1 MSRTS
6 KTTIGT
12 INVTTLRDGERT
24 LPVEALK
31 NLSNE
36 DTDEI
41 NSNENQLLTFTNFN
55 ACVIQNGKQN
65 LLVDTGCGNLFG
77 PTCGFLLDALNA
89 VSYTHLTLPTSG

>member
-1 MSRTS
+1 MNKGLQYVWTS

-24 LPVEALK
+24 LPLEALK

-65 LLVDTGCGNLFG
+65 LLVDTGCGESIWSNVWVFIG
-77 PTCGFLLDALNA
+77 C
-89 VSYTHLTLPTSG
+89 S

>member
-12 INVTTLRDGERT
+12 INITTLRDGERT
-24 LPVEALK
+24 LPLEALK

-41 NSNENQLLTFTNFN
+41 NSNENSFQLTQHCRYYPSDVL
-55 ACVIQNGKQN
+55 QG
-65 LLVDTGCGNLFG
+65 FG
-77 PTCGFLLDALNA
+77 WYLM
-89 VSYTHLTLPTSG
+89 

>member
-12 INVTTLRDGERT
+12 INITTLRDGERT
-24 LPVEALK
+24 LPLEALK

-36 DTDEI
+36 NTDEI

-55 ACVIQNGKQN
+55 ACVI
-65 LLVDTGCGNLFG
+65 
-77 PTCGFLLDALNA
+77 P
-89 VSYTHLTLPTSG
+89 VSYTHPDAADE